1 MKRQITLNSKL
12 LPVLVGLLL
21 VMQLIDPSRVW
32 STLLVGLGGAW
43 LFSYYWARVLSNQLS
58 LRREMRFGWAQVGDR
73 LEERFTITNQG
84 NLPAIWIELEDHS
97 NLPDYFPDRVTGVGS
112 QSKNTWRTEGI
123 CTRRGLFN
131 IGPTSLRTGDPLGL
145 YSVYLHDSA
154 CVSVMV
160 MPPVV
165 PLPLIEVAPAGRSG
179 EGRPRPNAPEPTVSV
194 ATVRPYQSGDALR
207 WIHWRTSARK
217 DDLFVKLF
225 DSTPSSDWWILL
237 DMDKKVQVGEGQD
250 STQEHSVVLAASLA
264 DRGLNLN
271 RAVGLVAGGESLVW
285 LSPREGSER
294 RWEILRA
301 LALVTPGEYSL
312 AELLVRM
319 KPAIGQRASLVII
332 TPNLSGDWLEG
343 LLPFIWRGS
352 VPTVLLLDPVSF
364 GGEPGTAGLL
374 AALTDLGIARYVIK
388 RELLDRPESR
398 PGHAGKWEWKVT
410 ATGRAIPV
418 QKPRNMEWKEL
429 S

>member
-145 YSVYLHDSA
+145 YSVYLHDPA

-165 PLPLIEVAPAGRSG
+165 SLPLIEVAPAGRSG

-217 DDLFVKLF
+217 DDLFVKSF
-225 DSTPSSDWWILL
+225 DNAPSSDWWILL

>member
-43 LFSYYWARVLSNQLS
+43 LFSYYWARVLSKNLS

-73 LEERFTITNQG
+73 LEERFTIVNPG
-84 NLPAIWIELEDHS
+84 SLPAIWIELEDHS
-97 NLPDYFPDRVTGVGS
+97 NLPDYFPNRVTGVGS
-112 QSKNTWRTEGI
+112 QSKNTWRIEGV

-145 YSVYLHDSA
+145 YSVYLHDPAS
-154 CVSVMV
+154 VSVMV

-225 DSTPSSDWWILL
+225 DNTPSSDWWILL
-237 DMDKKVQVGEGQD
+237 DMDKRVQVGEGRD

-271 RAVGLVAGGESLVW
+271 HAVGLVAGGESLVW

-301 LALVTPGEYSL
+301 LALVTSGEYSL

-332 TPNLSGDWLEG
+332 TPNLSGDWLAS

-364 GGEPGTAGLL
+364 GGEPGAAGLL
-374 AALTDLGIARYVIK
+374 AALTDLGIARYVIR

-418 QKPRNMEWKEL
+418 QKPRDMEWKEL

>member
-1 MKRQITLNSKL
+1 MKRQIALNSKL
-12 LPVLVGLLL
+12 LPILVGMLL

-32 STLLVGLGGAW
+32 STLLVALGGTW
-43 LFSYYWARVLSNQLS
+43 LLSYYWARVLADKLS
-58 LRREMRFGWAQVGDR
+58 LRRQMRFGWAQVGDR

-97 NLPDYFPDRVTGVGS
+97 NLPDYFPNRVTGVGS
-112 QSKNTWRTEGI
+112 QSNNAWRTEGI
-123 CTRRGLFN
+123 CSRRGLFN

-145 YSVYLHDSA
+145 YSVYLHDPA
-154 CVSVMV
+154 HVSVMV

-165 PLPLIEVAPAGRSG
+165 PLPHIEVAPAGRSG
-179 EGRPRPNAPEPTVSV
+179 EGRPRPNAPEPAVSV

-225 DSTPSSDWWILL
+225 DNTPSSDWWILL
-237 DMDKKVQVGEGQD
+237 DMDKKVQVGEGQH

-264 DRGLNLN
+264 DRGLNSN
-271 RAVGLVAGGESLVW
+271 RAVGLVAGGERLVW

-301 LALVTPGEYSL
+301 LALVTPGERSL
-312 AELLVRM
+312 AELLARM
-319 KPAIGQRASLVII
+319 KPAIGQRSSLVII
-332 TPNLSGDWLEG
+332 TPNLSGNWLEG
-343 LLPFIWRGS
+343 LLPFIWRGC
-352 VPTVLLLDPVSF
+352 VPTVLLLDSVSF
-364 GGEPGTAGLL
+364 GGRPSAAGLL
-374 AALTDLGIARYVIK
+374 AALTDLGIARYIIK

-398 PGHAGKWEWKVT
+398 PGRAGKWEWKVT
-410 ATGRAIPV
+410 ATGRAVPV
-418 QKPRNMEWKEL
+418 RKPRNMEWKEL

>member
-112 QSKNTWRTEGI
+112 QSKNSWRTEGI

-145 YSVYLHDSA
+145 YSVYLHDPA

-194 ATVRPYQSGDALR
+194 ATVRPYRSGDALR

-225 DSTPSSDWWILL
+225 DNTPSSDWWILL
-237 DMDKKVQVGEGQD
+237 DMDKRVQVGEGQD

-418 QKPRNMEWKEL
+418 QKPKNMEWKEL